1 LGSRIKEKSNL
12 KNKQTNKTKQNKQR
26 RRISKATR
34 KAPGALDPAVV
45 LSPLRVQNI
54 SWSLKITVQVVSMFE
69 VGDLSYL

>member
-12 KNKQTNKTKQNKQR
+12 EKNKQTKQNKQR
-26 RRISKATR
+26 RRILKTTR

-45 LSPLRVQNI
+45 LPPLRVQNI
-54 SWSLKITVQVVSMFE
+54 TWSLKITAQVVSMFE